1 MVKGGLK
8 LKSELA
14 TPFVVKP
21 IGDLILAHV
30 WVDASVYHLD
40 STFSYLIPGNLS
52 GLVEVGSLVSVPFH
66 GREIIGCVT
75 AIEATGTTSGY
86 KSISKVIG
94 NIPYLQPHLLALVGE
109 AARRYAAHPFDLIR
123 SAIPDRKATVE
134 KEFLSHVDH
143 SQPSVGRGLRQYLQ
157 LPPARP
163 RSQLMAEK
171 ISQLSKSGGVLVVL
185 PDSREVQSLS
195 AALSVIDIKHIALD
209 SALGKSEYLRNF
221 LSARLGLNNIVI
233 GTRSAVFAPVS
244 QLASLII
251 YNEGSEHLYERRSP
265 GWNARDVAL
274 LRGHTESLDI
284 YCVGYSPS
292 TDIARFIEE
301 EWFEFKRTRN
311 RVKVLT
317 FPQVSGE
324 LIPSRAIPVIRKSLS
339 EGPVLFLVPLKGYAQ
354 AIRCARCKTVSRCE
368 CGGAHEQIAPH
379 SPITCHH
386 CLTQVTRWKCVWCHH
401 EQPSLSARGIERHQ
415 FEIGLLFPNTPTVI
429 SSSDH
434 QVSDVSAKSIIISTP
449 GMAPIVAGG
458 YSAVVILEG
467 NRFLNQPDMRSSER
481 IREMYFSHASLVKS
495 GAPVLLIQDEGN
507 PISTALATWN
517 PLIAISHDLQERK
530 SLGLPPYVR
539 TAMMTME
546 TSEISRLKSA
556 LVTAV
561 NEERLPAST
570 KVLGPIP
577 KEDKSSLILTVDVAH
592 GDELIHTIHEFMR
605 RRSAAKKALPSLR
618 IDPYS
623 LSR

>member
-8 LKSELA
+8 LKRELA
-14 TPFVVKP
+14 PAVALQPV
-21 IGDLILAHV
+21 GDLILAQV

-40 STFSYLIPGNLS
+40 TTFSYLIPGNLS
-52 GLVEVGSLVSVPFH
+52 HLVKVGSLVSVPFH

-75 AIEATGTTSGY
+75 AIEGTETTAGF
-86 KSISKVIG
+86 KNISKVISE
-94 NIPYLQPHLLALVGE
+94 IPYLQPHLLTLIGE

-123 SAIPDRKATVE
+123 SAIPDRMATVE
-134 KEFLSHVDH
+134 KEFLGLIDH
-143 SQPSVGRGLRQYLQ
+143 SQPSSGGGLRQYLQ

-163 RSQLMAEK
+163 RSQLMAAK

-185 PDSREVQSLS
+185 PDSREVNLLS
-195 AALSVIDIKHIALD
+195 SALSLIDIKHIVLD
-209 SALGKSEYLRNF
+209 SSIGKSEYLRNF
-221 LSARLGLNNIVI
+221 LTARLGLNNIVI
-233 GTRSAVFAPVS
+233 GTRSAIYAPVS
-244 QLASLII
+244 NLASLII

-265 GWNARDVAL
+265 GWNARDIAL
-274 LRGHTESLDI
+274 LRGRTEKLDI
-284 YCVGYSPS
+284 YCIGYSPS
-292 TDIARFIEE
+292 TDIARFIDE
-301 EWFEFKRTRN
+301 EWFEFKKARS

-317 FPQVSGE
+317 IPQVSGE
-324 LIPSRAIPVIRKSLS
+324 LIPSRAIPVIRKSLL
-339 EGPVLFLVPLKGYAQ
+339 EGQVLFLVPLKGYAQ

-368 CGGAHEQIAPH
+368 CGGAHEQISPN

-386 CLTQVTRWKCVWCHH
+386 CLSQVKNWKCVWCHH
-401 EQPSLSARGIERHQ
+401 EQPSLAARGIERHQ
-415 FEIGLLFPNTPTVI
+415 FEIGLLFPNTPTMI
-429 SSSDH
+429 SSGDH
-434 QVSDVSAKSIIISTP
+434 QVSEVPSKSIVIATP
-449 GMAPIVAGG
+449 GMAPLVSGG

-481 IREMYFSHASLVKS
+481 IREMYFSHASLARS
-495 GAPVLLIQDEGN
+495 GAPVLLVQDEGN

-517 PLIAISHDLQERK
+517 PFTAITYDLQERK
-530 SLGLPPYVR
+530 AIGLPPFVR
-539 TAMMTME
+539 TAVMTMG
-546 TSEISRLKSA
+546 TSEITRLKSA

-570 KVLGPIP
+570 KVLGPIVI
-577 KEDKSSLILTVDVAH
+577 KDKSSLILTVDVAH